1 VFFLQKPVCQYILS
15 NYAYVGSVIVSRIF
29 IQNTSNMHNLAIAK
43 KPAALSFANLSLNL
57 VSDNEDKE
65 FLGDYEL
72 EDDD

>member
-1 VFFLQKPVCQYILS
+1 
-15 NYAYVGSVIVSRIF
+15 
-29 IQNTSNMHNLAIAK
+29 MHNLAIAK